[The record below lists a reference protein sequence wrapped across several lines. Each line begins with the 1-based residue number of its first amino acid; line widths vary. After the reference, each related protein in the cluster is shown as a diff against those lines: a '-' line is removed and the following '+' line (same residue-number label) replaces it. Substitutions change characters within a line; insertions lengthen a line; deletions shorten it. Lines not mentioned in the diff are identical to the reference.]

1 MTPTKSAFSGVF
13 MKLNEKKQNSGNLKF
28 QKKLKIVFMGKLFFL
43 VEFHFLDLSFLPQK
57 FHLTFEKK
65 RTGYLWP

>member
-1 MTPTKSAFSGVF
+1 